1 MRVSAKADYG
11 LRAMASL
18 ALLSAGRDGP
28 VTREQIGESQE
39 IPVAFLEN
47 ILLDLKRAGLVTSV
61 RGQRGGFRLSRPANT
76 ITLAQVIRALE
87 GPLASVRGQRP
98 ESLAY
103 TGPAATLREVWI
115 AVRANLRAVL
125 EQVTIADL
133 VEGRLPEDIAA
144 LTEVP
149 DAWHAR

>member
-11 LRAMASL
+11 LRAMAAL
-18 ALLSAGRDGP
+18 ALMEGERDGP

-47 ILLDLKRAGLVTSV
+47 ILLDLKRAGLVMSI
-61 RGQRGGFRLSRPANT
+61 RGQRGGFRLLRPAEA

-98 ESLAY
+98 EDLAFQ
-103 TGPAATLREVWI
+103 GPAAPLRDVWV

-125 EQVTIADL
+125 ERVTIADL
-133 VEGRLPEDIAA
+133 VGGSLPEEVSA
-144 LTEVP
+144 LTRVP
-149 DAWHAR
+149 DAWHGR

>member
-18 ALLSAGRDGP
+18 ALLEADRDGP

-61 RGQRGGFRLSRPANT
+61 RGQRGGFRLARPANT

-98 ESLAY
+98 ENLSY
-103 TGPAATLREVWI
+103 TGPASTLREVWI
-115 AVRANLRAVL
+115 AVRANLRAGL
-125 EQVTIADL
+125 EQVTVADL
-133 VEGRLPEDIAA
+133 VEGRLPEDITA
-144 LTEVP
+144 LTQVP

>member
-11 LRAMASL
+11 LRAMAAL
-18 ALLSAGRDGP
+18 AVLEAQRDGP
-28 VTREQIGESQE
+28 VNRELIGEAQK

-47 ILLDLKRAGLVTSV
+47 ILLDLKRAGLVVSV
-61 RGQRGGFRLSRPANT
+61 RGQRGGFRLSRPADS

-98 ESLAY
+98 ENLEYA
-103 TGPAATLREVWI
+103 GPAAALRDVWI

-125 EQVTIADL
+125 DTVTVADL
-133 VEGRLPEDIAA
+133 AGGRLPEDIAA
-144 LTEVP
+144 LTAPPE
-149 DAWHAR
+149 AWQPR